1 MTNKELKL
9 LKDEIKLSV
18 CKDTISKLMGKEE
31 EFDNL
36 EPRERL
42 ELIFAIDNAY
52 KLEGKYL
59 A

>member
-9 LKDEIKLSV
+9 LKEEIKLSV

-42 ELIFAIDNAY
+42 ELIFAIDNEY